1 MTPQQLASLLF
12 DAIQIPRYLAEVS
25 AFGGSDIEPS
35 VRSCFSKAACGKS
48 EAEFIE
54 TLSCKQFI
62 QWLQREPQSMV
73 WLPVL
78 HRLSAAEMA
87 THNTKC
93 RACKVFP
100 IVGFRYHCLKCF
112 NFDLCHNC
120 FFVGRTAKGHKADH
134 PTQEYCTSTG
144 RSANFKILGQAIR
157 NSFRTKKY
165 FKKKGSKL
173 GYLPVG
179 SLCDGNEFSPTIS
192 PNMSINSR
200 QSEADSVKMTAV
212 DNNRHTTSVSEDDKP
227 LDEHSLIAEYC
238 RMIQDRCNDTSDSN
252 NVETNIKELESERK
266 ALLAEYRD
274 LTQKVPTSELAQ
286 LELSPP
292 TLHLDEE
299 TKNLKAQTARMEARM
314 KILLDHNH
322 QLESQLKRLRQLVN
336 ANIKN
341 EGQFGTLQSRSV
353 VAQDLHIQSPNQNCK
368 LHQNCIAHVC
378 M

>member
-1 MTPQQLASLLF
+1 
-12 DAIQIPRYLAEVS
+12 
-25 AFGGSDIEPS
+25 
-35 VRSCFSKAACGKS
+35 
-48 EAEFIE
+48 
-54 TLSCKQFI
+54 
-62 QWLQREPQSMV
+62 MV

-87 THNTKC
+87 THHVKC
-93 RACKVFP
+93 RACKTFP

-173 GYLPVG
+173 GYLPVS
-179 SLCDGNEFSPTIS
+179 SLCDGHEFSPTIS

-200 QSEADSVKMTAV
+200 GEADSVKMITP
-212 DNNRHTTSVSEDDKP
+212 DNNRHCNTSSAGLSEDEKA

-238 RMIQDRCNDTSDSN
+238 RMIQDRCHESGDGTN
-252 NVETNIKELESERK
+252 NIETNIKELESERK

-274 LTQKVPTSELAQ
+274 LTQKVPTSELTD
-286 LELSPP
+286 LELGSPP
-292 TLHLDEE
+292 AIQLHLDEE

-314 KILLDHNH
+314 KILLEHNH

-336 ANIKN
+336 ANYKN

-353 VAQDLHIQSPNQNCK
+353 VAQDLHIQSPNQNCVSDEDEDEVIDVCNAK
-368 LHQNCIAHVC
+368 DSQSSLDLSLHETPAHVDSDN
-378 M
+378 

>member
-1 MTPQQLASLLF
+1 
-12 DAIQIPRYLAEVS
+12 
-25 AFGGSDIEPS
+25 
-35 VRSCFSKAACGKS
+35 
-48 EAEFIE
+48 
-54 TLSCKQFI
+54 
-62 QWLQREPQSMV
+62 MV

-93 RACKVFP
+93 RACKAFP

-179 SLCDGNEFSPTIS
+179 SLCDGHEFSPTIS

-200 QSEADSVKMTAV
+200 SEADSVKMISAA
-212 DNNRHTTSVSEDDKP
+212 NNKHTTTSVVSEDDKP
-227 LDEHSLIAEYC
+227 MDMEHSLIAEYC
-238 RMIQDRCNDTSDSN
+238 RMIQDRCHETGGDTGHN
-252 NVETNIKELESERK
+252 IETNIKELECERK

-274 LTQKVPTSELAQ
+274 LTQKVPTSELAD
-286 LELSPP
+286 LELGSPP
-292 TLHLDEE
+292 ALSLHLDEE
-299 TKNLKAQTARMEARM
+299 TKNLKAQTVRMEARM

-336 ANIKN
+336 PNNKN

-353 VAQDLHIQSPNQNCK
+353 VAQDLHIQSPNQNYTGDSVRPRLPPQLTSSREDFLNGVTDDDDDEVTDVGNGNNSQSSLDLS
-368 LHQNCIAHVC
+368 LHETPSHVDSDN
-378 M
+378 